1 MNAIRIAG
9 HIDENGHLQVDESLN
24 LPPGDV
30 IITVEPV
37 PSENEDVI
45 DAKWDE
51 LLTSEK
57 SLEWLQRM
65 GTKALADLDAGE
77 TEEIDP
83 DTL

>member
-65 GTKALADLDAGE
+65 GAKALADLDAGE